1 MPHKWQPP
9 FDPEAAIADDSKKTH
24 AVHMALLARGGVLGT
39 VLYFSGNRW
48 DDTNHYH
55 GLVDHTA
62 LMDYQS
68 RTAILPGT
76 PITSGGLPPN
86 NFVDL
91 FCCGHA
97 MLADG
102 RPLTAGGTSLM
113 EDQYRQPA

>member
-9 FDPEAAIADDSKKTH
+9 FDPEAATADDSKKTH
-24 AVHMALLARGGVLGT
+24 AVHMALLPRGALGT
-39 VLYFSGNRW
+39 VVYFSGNRW
-48 DDTNHYH
+48 DDNNHYK
-55 GLVDHTA
+55 GLVDHTG